1 MAEHPADNGKVRG
14 SIPLRPIPPQMG
26 NKSLTIVAIILLV
39 LFLGL
44 ILLISLLGTGEKFWS
59 GRDAVAIIEI
69 SGLIRD
75 SRDVVRQIKK
85 FSKDQRV
92 KAIVIRIDSP
102 GGVVAPTQEIFEEI
116 KEAKTKGKKVVASMG
131 SMATSGGLY
140 VALPCDK
147 IVANPGTITGS
158 IGVIMNFPVL
168 EKLLQKLG
176 ISFETIKSEEYKDIG
191 SPFRV
196 MKAKEKELLKEVVD
210 DVYQGFMERIA
221 EERKIPLVE
230 VKKIAN
236 GRIFT
241 GRQAREFGL
250 VDTLGGLETAIKV
263 GALISGIKE
272 EPKVIRETKRFPF
285 RLILNNFFN
294 KLFIPELLYLQQ

>member
-1 MAEHPADNGKVRG
+1 
-14 SIPLRPIPPQMG
+14 MG
-26 NKSLTIVAIILLV
+26 NKPLTIVAIILLV

-44 ILLISLLGTGEKFWS
+44 IILISLLGTGEKFWVR
-59 GRDAVAIIEI
+59 RDAVAIVEI

-75 SRDVVRQIKK
+75 SRDVVKQIKG
-85 FSKDQRV
+85 FSKAPRV

-140 VALPCDK
+140 IALPCDK

-176 ISFETIKSEEYKDIG
+176 ITFEIIKSEEYKDIG
-191 SPFRV
+191 SPFRI
-196 MKAKEKELLKEVVD
+196 MKSKEKELLKEVVD
-210 DVYQGFMERIA
+210 DVYQGFLEKIV
-221 EERKIPLVE
+221 EERKIPWAE
-230 VKKIAN
+230 VKKIAD

-241 GRQAREFGL
+241 GRQAKEFGL
-250 VDTLGGLETAIKV
+250 VDTLGGLETAIKIS
-263 GALISGIKE
+263 ALISGIKE
-272 EPKVIRETKRFPF
+272 EPKVIRESKFLHL
-285 RLILNNFFN
+285 RLILNNLFN
-294 KLFIPELLYLQQ
+294 KFFIPELLYL